1 MKICIKSIFFL
12 LVFNILL
19 TGCITKSIS
28 KKGFIFDDEDI
39 ANITVGV
46 TNKDNVIKYL
56 GYPLDRSYFNSNMW
70 IYYSYETKEVLF
82 FKPKIQNQKMLII
95 EFDNKTELVSNLLR
109 YNIDSNKIDIN
120 DIKLKDDYNK
130 NLLKDIITNIGQVG
144 IAQ

>member
-1 MKICIKSIFFL
+1 
-12 LVFNILL
+12 LL